1 MNVYIEYFLLAF
13 LCFLGLFQ
21 LAASFNRLSGLSFF
35 RSTFLGYLFAT
46 IAVLGAF
53 CWFYLAKDRC
63 VQGVEGVESF
73 LLLVGAAPLALLVT
87 ASVSSLVNRGLRPPT
102 PIREHPEES
111 GIDALR
117 TMTYFQLIARYLRE
131 RKKG

>member
-1 MNVYIEYFLLAF
+1 MIVYLEYFLLAF
-13 LCFLGLFQ
+13 LCFLGLLQ

-35 RSTFLGYLFAT
+35 RSTFLGYLFAAT
-46 IAVLGAF
+46 TVFGAF
-53 CWFYLAKDRC
+53 CWFYLSKDRC

-73 LLLVGAAPLALLVT
+73 LLLIGAAPLALLVT
-87 ASVSSLVNRGLRPPT
+87 ASVSSLVNRRLTPPS

-131 RKKG
+131 RKQG